1 MSAKEINENL
11 LDDLIRI
18 VRSGGDFSAARH
30 HILFWLSKADQLQ
43 DEITRLHAQLKMAKK
58 ALEEANHI
66 TYISEKAGGL
76 NGWIFV
82 AGHMRKIIRAALKEL
97 EADE

>member
-43 DEITRLHAQLKMAKK
+43 DEVARLRAQLKMAKK
-58 ALEEANHI
+58 AL
-66 TYISEKAGGL
+66 
-76 NGWIFV
+76 
-82 AGHMRKIIRAALKEL
+82 RKIDDAEYKSYQSSRAGRLSHLVHVVLKEL

>member
-1 MSAKEINENL
+1 M
-11 LDDLIRI
+11 
-18 VRSGGDFSAARH
+18 
-30 HILFWLSKADQLQ
+30 
-43 DEITRLHAQLKMAKK
+43 DEIIDNQSSEIARLRDVNTRLRAQLATAKK